1 MNTALECF
9 CTICGEFAKEPAA
22 IPTCFDCFCQPC
34 IEEFIEVT
42 RKHLENKNRI
52 SDKGQAASILPCP
65 NCDDTF
71 RGNIIKG
78 GARSRDDLSASVKPI
93 PNPVDAKETIK
104 LLKICQDRFSVIIT
118 KLKKLHKIKMEHFN
132 RLQAQIECVKNSLL
146 DKINKEAN
154 TLLLDISKMKN
165 EFDST
170 INAELGYYKFLN
182 ENASNLARGIES
194 LMKVK
199 ESAGSYKKCYQRFK
213 KMNLSS
219 NESPISGSL
228 LTKYKLKTQTVE
240 TFTIL
245 ETSSEAFPVSDASI
259 RGHES
264 DIAPF
269 FGQKKWSYR
278 LKDTSKGSSL
288 PQGLCFWP
296 DNECFVVSE
305 KQNGTLLGFYVKYR
319 PEKPFTPIAKQDDFL
334 PTSLVRMDKGS
345 AFTSGRNPNLNLAMI
360 DEHSQ
365 KIVIFDTNA
374 KRFDYPISRTFDLLV
389 GLSYYAQNEGSFL
402 VTDQFHKSLQLI
414 DMSGV
419 SLWTLGSRRSSIFA
433 DPCRISVDYCRNQIL
448 VADKNDLHIFDF
460 NGRPVQ
466 KMSSPPNNSTWEL
479 QDVSVLS
486 NGSVLVAEGGKG
498 CILRLDPRDGRF
510 QEEILSGDDVMGVK
524 CMDVSSD
531 SHLALACDNGLISVH
546 KIL

>member
-1 MNTALECF
+1 M
-9 CTICGEFAKEPAA
+9 I
-22 IPTCFDCFCQPC
+22 Q
-34 IEEFIEVT
+34 
-42 RKHLENKNRI
+42 
-52 SDKGQAASILPCP
+52 IL
-65 NCDDTF
+65 TS
-71 RGNIIKG
+71 G
-78 GARSRDDLSASVKPI
+78 GARNEMRDLSTSVKPI
-93 PNPVDAKETIK
+93 PDPEDAKETIK

-118 KLKKLHKIKMEHFN
+118 KLKKLHKIKMEHFS
-132 RLQAQIECVKNSLL
+132 RLQAQIECVKTSLL

-154 TLLLDISKMKN
+154 MLLRDVSKMKN

-194 LMKVK
+194 LIKFK
-199 ESAGSYKKCYQRFK
+199 ENAGIYKKCNQRFK
-213 KMNLSS
+213 KLHLSS
-219 NESPISGSL
+219 NESPIYGSL
-228 LTKYKLKTQTVE
+228 LTKYKLKTRTVE

-245 ETSSEAFPVSDASI
+245 ETSPEDFQVGDAPI
-259 RGHES
+259 TGHES
-264 DIAPF
+264 DIAPI

-319 PEKPFTPIAKQDDFL
+319 SEKPFTSIAKRDDFL

-345 AFTSGRNPNLNLAMI
+345 AFTSGRNLNLNLAMI

-402 VTDQFHKSLQLI
+402 VTDQFHKSLQLV
-414 DMSGV
+414 DMTGV
-419 SLWTLGSRRSSIFA
+419 SLWTVGSRHSSIFT
-433 DPCRISVDYCRNQIL
+433 DPSRISVDYCRNQIL
-448 VADKNDLHIFDF
+448 VADKNNLHIFDF
-460 NGRPVQ
+460 DGRPVQ
-466 KMSSPPNNSTWEL
+466 KLSSNPNKSTWEL
-479 QDVSVLS
+479 QDVSILS
-486 NGSVLVAEGGKG
+486 NGSVLVADRGKG

-510 QEEILSGDDVMGVK
+510 QEEILSGDDIMGVK

-531 SHLALACDNGLISVH
+531 SQLALACDDGLISVH